1 MNCDTSR
8 VYSFSKGLPGTSSRL
23 LTNLSC
29 MFLSSSYASSGE
41 RSLSAQTQR
50 IASMLLRV
58 SLFGCRKPRVSSAK
72 STKSSFFVSQP
83 MVLSLS
89 FSRVYLACIHAHMDG
104 SVTWCLQ
111 WWWHRNPCDWLLP
124 RPSICAVRL

>member
-50 IASMLLRV
+50 IASMLLRA

-89 FSRVYLACIHAHMDG
+89 FFQSLSGMYSCTYG
-104 SVTWCLQ
+104 WF
-111 WWWHRNPCDWLLP
+111 CDLV
-124 RPSICAVRL
+124 SAVVVASESM